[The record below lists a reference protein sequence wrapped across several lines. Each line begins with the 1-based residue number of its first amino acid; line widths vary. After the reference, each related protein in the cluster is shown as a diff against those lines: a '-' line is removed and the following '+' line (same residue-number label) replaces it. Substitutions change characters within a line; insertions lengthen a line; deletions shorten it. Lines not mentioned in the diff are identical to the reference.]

1 MQHCKPPQRRF
12 PLEKGLAPP
21 WWPNGNEIW
30 WGEQGVSQEH
40 GPPPYRKPHD
50 LKKAWIVS
58 SLAAVIKHMV
68 PNLDRVRRL
77 VKQSKCLQDKMTA
90 KETAIWSKVVNQEE
104 AILQLITDQK
114 PISCPEIAGT
124 TALHSNE
131 KRKCMF
137 DDDCS
142 ELDRCST
149 CSSKNFKQ

>member
-1 MQHCKPPQRRF
+1 
-12 PLEKGLAPP
+12 
-21 WWPNGNEIW
+21 
-30 WGEQGVSQEH
+30 
-40 GPPPYRKPHD
+40 
-50 LKKAWIVS
+50 
-58 SLAAVIKHMV
+58 MV